1 MKRIYVVEYSTLVR
15 NRIREAIAGL
25 GDCMIVGEAEA
36 ANEAVLDIDEL
47 DPDVVITDLLLRDG
61 TGIEV
66 VRRVRARHGQAR
78 PVIYVYTNHAAP
90 SYRSLARAAG
100 ADGFFQG
107 MQEYPML
114 FDELRHVA

>member
-36 ANEAVLDIDEL
+36 ANDAVLDIDEL
-47 DPDVVITDLLLRDG
+47 NPDIVITDLLLRDG
-61 TGIEV
+61 TGIDV
-66 VRRVRARHGQAR
+66 VRRVRARHGQER

-90 SYRSLARAAG
+90 NYRSVVRAAG

-107 MQEYPML
+107 TQEYSML
-114 FDELRHVA
+114 FEELRHVA

>member
-36 ANEAVLDIDEL
+36 ANEAIVDIDEL
-47 DPDVVITDLLLRDG
+47 NPDVVITDLLLRDG
-61 TGIEV
+61 TGIDV
-66 VRRVRARHGQAR
+66 VRRVRARHGQSR

-90 SYRSLARAAG
+90 SYRSVVRAAG

-107 MQEYPML
+107 SHEYPML
-114 FDELRHVA
+114 FEELRDVA

>member
-1 MKRIYVVEYSTLVR
+1 MKRVYVVEYSTLVR

-36 ANEAVLDIDEL
+36 ANEAVVDIDEL
-47 DPDVVITDLLLRDG
+47 NPDIVITDLLLRDG
-61 TGIEV
+61 TGIDV
-66 VRRVRARHGQAR
+66 VKRVRARHGQQR

-90 SYRSLARAAG
+90 TYRSVVHAAG

-107 MQEYPML
+107 SQEYPML
-114 FDELRHVA
+114 FEEMRHVA